1 MILQSFDRLSPSTL
15 LRVVSDRR
23 ESNPRLAFGSL
34 RIMVSVLR
42 LTFVRSGLCRA
53 ESRHGVEP

>member
-1 MILQSFDRLSPSTL
+1 MRSSACCAALAHDPSTL
-15 LRVVSDRR
+15 LPGP
-23 ESNPRLAFGSL
+23 PRTNAGAG

-53 ESRHGVEP
+53 ESRHDVDP